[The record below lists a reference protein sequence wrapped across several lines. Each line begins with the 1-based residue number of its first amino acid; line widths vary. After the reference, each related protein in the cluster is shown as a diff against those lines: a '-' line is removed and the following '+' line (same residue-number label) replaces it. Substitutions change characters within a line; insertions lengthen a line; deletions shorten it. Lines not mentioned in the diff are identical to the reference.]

1 MDAPARLDGAG
12 SGLREALHNR
22 GLVRL
27 LAAFWSVSFSELA
40 VVTALSIF
48 AFRVGG
54 TLAVGFVGFR
64 LLPGAVSSALL
75 APLVD
80 SRSNV
85 LTRIAQLRVLMLGAS
100 AIGVLEGIPLALV
113 LVLIGLDAVVA
124 APYRPAQSRT
134 VPLLARTPT
143 EVSATAAGLSIVKT
157 LGQSV
162 GALAGGVASALATP
176 GSVMAGA
183 AVVMAGAAAITVGL
197 GDRGR
202 GPGPARAAF
211 KAGLAALPAVL
222 AHRDASPFV
231 IASALRT
238 LVRGVWS
245 ALLVVVALRLLG
257 LGNSGV
263 GLLNA
268 AAGVGMVFALPVT
281 ASLIGRSRLAAP
293 CAVAFVGAGLTLSAV
308 GALPAGALTVVVVGA
323 WGLAMA
329 LADATSLSLLARLLD
344 RGTLSRTVGVMESL
358 KLALEGAG
366 ALLAPALVALF
377 GLRASLLL
385 AGLPLPLLVL
395 PNYRRMDRADVA
407 AAGRGAVVLLLH
419 RVPVLR
425 SLDMA
430 SLEDVAACAR
440 RVEAIKGTDVVR
452 QGEVGDDFYAI
463 ESGYAEVLLDG
474 FAIGQLAPG
483 SGFGDR
489 ALLRSTPRT
498 ATVRALTDMTLYA
511 IDRTSFLSAV
521 TGQPPE
527 RVAQA
532 DLPVQRTG
540 PDPGVRPLPHVLREV
555 TFLSDLDFE
564 QLERLADVAE
574 IEYWKPGEVIVREGE
589 TAREFFV
596 LLSGRASTAIEGRE
610 VSELHPGD
618 AFGEIALIH
627 GVPRTATV
635 TAAEATRT
643 ARVPAE
649 AVSALTAS

>member
-1 MDAPARLDGAG
+1 MSTDPSSDGAG
-12 SGLREALHNR
+12 SGLREAVRNR
-22 GLVRL
+22 GLARL
-27 LAAFWSVSFSELA
+27 LAAFWTVSFSELA
-40 VVTALSIF
+40 FVTALSIH

-64 LLPGAVSSALL
+64 LLPGAISSALL

-80 SRSNV
+80 SRPAV
-85 LTRIAQLRVLMLGAS
+85 LTRIAQLRIVVLGAS
-100 AIGVLEGIPLALV
+100 AVGVLAGLPLALV
-113 LVLIGLDAVVA
+113 LVLVGLDAVVA
-124 APYRPAQSRT
+124 APYRPAQSRV
-134 VPLLARTPT
+134 VPALARAPG

-162 GALAGGVASALATP
+162 GALVGGVASALAAP

-183 AVVMAGAAAITVGL
+183 AGVMAAAAGMTLGL
-197 GDRGR
+197 GER
-202 GPGPARAAF
+202 GPSLQPARAAF

-257 LGNSGV
+257 LGSSGV
-263 GLLNA
+263 GVLNA
-268 AAGVGMVFALPVT
+268 AAGLGMVFALPVT
-281 ASLIGRSRLAAP
+281 ASLIGRRRLASP
-293 CAVAFVGAGLTLSAV
+293 CAIAFVGAGLTLSAV
-308 GALPAGALTVVVVGA
+308 GALPAGALTVIVVGA

-377 GLRASLLL
+377 GLRPSLLL

-395 PNYRRMDRADVA
+395 SNYRRMDRADKA

-419 RVPVLR
+419 RVPMLH

-430 SLEDVAACAR
+430 SLEDVAATGR
-440 RVEAIKGTDVVR
+440 RVKAVRGTALVR
-452 QGEVGDDFYAI
+452 QGEPGDDFHVI
-463 ESGYAEVLLDG
+463 QSGEAEVILDG
-474 FAIGQLAPG
+474 FGIGQLGPG
-483 SGFGDR
+483 SGFGER

-498 ATVRALTDMTLYA
+498 ATVRALSDMTLYA

-521 TGQPPE
+521 TGQPLETSGEP
-527 RVAQA
+527 
-532 DLPVQRTG
+532 DLAVQRTG
-540 PDPGVRPLPHVLREV
+540 PDPSTWPLPRVLRGV
-555 TFLSDLDFE
+555 TFLREFE
-564 QLERLADVAE
+564 FAQLERLADAAA
-574 IEYWKPGEVIVREGE
+574 IEDWEPGEVIVREGE
-589 TAREFFV
+589 TAQEFFV
-596 LLSGRASTAIEGRE
+596 LLSGRARAAINGRQ
-610 VSELHPGD
+610 VSELLPGD

-635 TAAEATRT
+635 TAAETTRT
-643 ARVPAE
+643 CRLPAE
-649 AVSALTAS
+649 AVSALTSS